1 MSNELPNEKKSF
13 DAKAFFTNKKNI
25 ASLVAIFFGLLA
37 VVMFLVLPVVQI
49 TLTPDGKALAEKNA
63 ETIPEMAKY
72 HEVLGGIKVLFG
84 IGSYSVWHNV
94 TTSAVLEVQKLAFN
108 VPILIGLVL
117 VLGASIALAVL
128 LILKKNNIINK
139 FILGA
144 YIVGAVLILLTPV
157 WFYMVTPITAS
168 TRYDTTLTIYPYGS
182 INAHAAVGMILS
194 FLFAIVGAVASG
206 LLIVRKDDNAR

>member
-1 MSNELPNEKKSF
+1 M
-13 DAKAFFTNKKNI
+13 
-25 ASLVAIFFGLLA
+25 
-37 VVMFLVLPVVQI
+37 
-49 TLTPDGKALAEKNA
+49 
-63 ETIPEMAKY
+63 
-72 HEVLGGIKVLFG
+72 
-84 IGSYSVWHNV
+84 
-94 TTSAVLEVQKLAFN
+94 AFN
-108 VPILIGLVL
+108 VPILIGLLL

-157 WFYMVTPITAS
+157 WFYMVNPITAS